1 MNNNTTPPNLN
12 LLLDVPVAVTVELG
26 SCTLPMRE
34 VLQLAV
40 GSVIQLETPPDAPV
54 EVRVNN
60 RKIAKGEVVVVD
72 NRYGIKITEL
82 A

>member
-60 RKIAKGEVVVVD
+60 RRIAKGEVVVVD